1 MKYLIL
7 LSIWA
12 LMVNTKFFKPNVNMQ
27 DKENPET
34 DPNQEAHMEGY
45 NQ

>member
-7 LSIWA
+7 ISICA
-12 LMVNTKFFKPNVNMQ
+12 LLVNTKFFKPNVNMQ
-27 DKENPET
+27 DRENPEVDT
-34 DPNQEAHMEGY
+34 NQEAKMEGY